1 MIRLARCLFGFA
13 VSIVWIMALGTFSP
27 FYQVSA
33 AFPVCSLNSIA
44 KRPLT
49 TVLFCLV
56 GRLLADEVV
65 NVLTV
70 MAELLGLSD
79 AIVGLTG
86 TSYPSL
92 SPEFLSPFISKQP
105 QIDRGTFFLQC
116 LRSAT
121 RRRTWSP
128 T

>member
-27 FYQVSA
+27 FYQFSA
-33 AFPVCSLNSIA
+33 TFSVRSLNSIA
-44 KRPLT
+44 ERPLK
-49 TVLFCLV
+49 TVLFCLF
-56 GRLLADEVV
+56 GCLLADEVV

-86 TSYPSL
+86 TPCPSL
-92 SPEFLSPFISKQP
+92 SSGVSLSAYPE
-105 QIDRGTFFLQC
+105 
-116 LRSAT
+116 AT
-121 RRRTWSP
+121 SN
-128 T
+128 